1 MNIKR
6 KIFSEIKK
14 YLDSNKILILRWPR
28 QVWKT
33 TLMKQLQDTIKNEK
47 TVFINLDNLD
57 LINKIKTPSDLINYL
72 KFEYSYTKSEKLYL
86 FLDEFQNIKQSW
98 LFLKNIYDEYKNI
111 KLICSG
117 SSSLEITKNSEFL
130 TWRKFVFDITSFNFS
145 EYLQSKSFKNYE
157 LEFDINKNFNDLESF
172 YLVYK
177 NELELYFNEYLLIW
191 WYPEVVLSSNT
202 EERNYIIRDIVDTY
216 IKKDITQFL
225 KVENVLAFNNLI
237 KLLSN
242 QIWNLVNKTEIN
254 WIIWTW
260 INTLNKYIDILI
272 WTYVFSFVS
281 PFHTNIRKEITKMQ
295 KVFCRD
301 LWMRNYL
308 LYGILKEFSISDIWA
323 LVENFIYNELSNK
336 YNYSLNIYQTISKSE
351 IDFIFSKSYNELIPI
366 EVKYRNK
373 VNFPNVMKTFE
384 ENYKEKI
391 NKKILFT
398 KNLIKQENNT
408 YYIPSCLVWFVKI

>member
-1 MNIKR
+1 M
-6 KIFSEIKK
+6 
-14 YLDSNKILILRWPR
+14 RWPR
-28 QVWKT
+28 QVGKT
-33 TLMKQLQDTIKNEK
+33 TLMKQLQETVKNEK
-47 TVFINLDNLD
+47 TVFLSLDNLD
-57 LINKIKTPSDLINYL
+57 LVNKIKTPWNLINYL
-72 KFEYSYTKSEKLYL
+72 KFEYGYNESEKLYL

-98 LFLKNIYDEYKNI
+98 LFLKNIYDEYSFWNNYSWNKSWNKSIWGI
-111 KLICSG
+111 KLICSW

-145 EYLQSKSFKNYE
+145 EYLQAKSFKNYE
-157 LEFDINKNFNDLESF
+157 LEFDIEKIFDSLKSF
-172 YLVYK
+172 YQIYK
-177 NELELYFNEYLLIW
+177 NELEWQFNDYLLIW
-191 WYPEVVLSSNT
+191 WYPEVVLSSND
-202 EERNYIIRDIVDTY
+202 EERNYIIKDIVDTY

-237 KLLSN
+237 KLLSS

-272 WTYVFSFVS
+272 WTYVFSFVP
-281 PFHTNIRKEITKMQ
+281 PFYTNIRKEITKMQ
-295 KVFCRD
+295 KVFCKD

-308 LYGILKEFSISDIWA
+308 LYGNLKEFSISDTLA
-323 LVENFIYNELSNK
+323 LVENFIYNELSCKN
-336 YNYSLNIYQTISKSE
+336 NYSLNIYQTISKAE

-373 VNFPNVMKTFE
+373 VNFPNVMKNFE

-391 NKKILFT
+391 DKKIIFT
-398 KNLIKQENNT
+398 KDLLKKETNT
-408 YYIPSCLVWFVKI
+408 YYIPACLVGFVKI